1 VSNRANATNAPVV
14 ADAVPPAARTID
26 PVPGA
31 AIIEF
36 RGIRKAFGKLV
47 VLDDVD
53 LVIHHGEVVVI
64 LGGSGTGKS
73 VSLRQM
79 NGLDHPDQGRVLV
92 EGVDITD
99 FSEDELLPIRKKVGM
114 LFQGGA
120 LFDSMTVFENVAFAL
135 REHTPMTDEQIEAR
149 VIEVLGFVNLGTE
162 VLPLLPSSLSG
173 GMKKRVSLART
184 VALKPDIL
192 LYDEP
197 TTGLDPV
204 TSMTINRLIKDLNR
218 RLGTTSVVVTHDIT
232 SALFVADRIAFLENG
247 RFAFIGTPE
256 EAKRSDVRELR
267 AFLAAEEH
275 DT

>member
-1 VSNRANATNAPVV
+1 MTNLANVTAPS
-14 ADAVPPAARTID
+14 ARTSD
-26 PVPGA
+26 PVPDA
-31 AIIEF
+31 PIIEF

-53 LVIHHGEVVVI
+53 LVIRHGEVLVI

-79 NGLDHPDQGRVLV
+79 NGLDHPDQGRVLIA
-92 EGVDITD
+92 GVDITD

-135 REHTPMTDEQIEAR
+135 REHTAMTDEQIEAR
-149 VIEVLGFVNLGTE
+149 VIEVLGFVNLGPE

-204 TSMTINRLIKDLNR
+204 TSMTINRLIKDLNK

-247 RFAFIGTPE
+247 RFVFIGTPE
-256 EAKRSDVRELR
+256 EASRSDVKELR
-267 AFLAAEEH
+267 AFLSAEEH